1 MLLWLAELLAEFHS
15 GFLVVQYIT
24 LRGILSVLTALF
36 IACLLYTSP
45 SPRDS

>member
-24 LRGILSVLTALF
+24 LRGIPPWAG
-36 IACLLYTSP
+36 
-45 SPRDS
+45 R